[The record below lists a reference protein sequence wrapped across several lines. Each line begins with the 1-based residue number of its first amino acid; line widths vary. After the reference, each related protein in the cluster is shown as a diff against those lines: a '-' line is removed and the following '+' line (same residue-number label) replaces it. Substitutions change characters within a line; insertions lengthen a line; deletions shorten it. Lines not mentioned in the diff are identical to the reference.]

1 MKWYQLPLLVLAL
14 SGAAVRGEIQTR
26 AIEYRDQDVTLAGHL
41 AWDDAV
47 SGKRPGILVVH
58 EWWGLNNYAR
68 SRAEQLAKL
77 GYVAFA
83 LDMYGKGKL
92 TEHPQQA
99 GEWASAIRKN
109 TQAWQQRARAGL
121 DVLRQQATV
130 DHSQLAAI
138 GYCFGGST
146 VLQLAYGGEPL
157 RGVVSFHGSLPVA
170 SPAQLKKLTAG
181 ILVCH
186 GAADAFIPAEQIDK
200 FRGALS
206 QSSADW
212 QMIYYAGARHSFTNP
227 GADQRG
233 IENIKYD
240 KRADQRSWS
249 HMKTFFAELFR

>member
-1 MKWYQLPLLVLAL
+1 M
-14 SGAAVRGEIQTR
+14 
-26 AIEYRDQDVTLAGHL
+26 
-41 AWDDAV
+41 
-47 SGKRPGILVVH
+47 
-58 EWWGLNNYAR
+58 
-68 SRAEQLAKL
+68 
-77 GYVAFA
+77 
-83 LDMYGKGKL
+83 
-92 TEHPQQA
+92 
-99 GEWASAIRKN
+99 
-109 TQAWQQRARAGL
+109 
-121 DVLRQQATV
+121 
-130 DHSQLAAI
+130 
-138 GYCFGGST
+138 
-146 VLQLAYGGEPL
+146 LQLAYGGEPL
-157 RGVVSFHGSLPVA
+157 RGVVSFHGSLPAA

-240 KRADQRSWS
+240 KRADQRSWN

>member
-1 MKWYQLPLLVLAL
+1 MKWYQLPLLVLIL
-14 SGAAVRGEIQTR
+14 SGSAVRGEIQTR
-26 AIEYRDQDVTLAGHL
+26 SIEYRDQDVTLAGHL

-47 SGKRPGILVVH
+47 SGKRPGVLVVH

-68 SRAEQLAKL
+68 ARAEQLAKL

-130 DHSQLAAI
+130 DHSRLAAI

-146 VLQLAYGGEPL
+146 VLD
-157 RGVVSFHGSLPVA
+157 GS
-170 SPAQLKKLTAG
+170 T
-181 ILVCH
+181 C
-186 GAADAFIPAEQIDK
+186 
-200 FRGALS
+200 R
-206 QSSADW
+206 
-212 QMIYYAGARHSFTNP
+212 
-227 GADQRG
+227 
-233 IENIKYD
+233 
-240 KRADQRSWS
+240 
-249 HMKTFFAELFR
+249 